1 MFSSGLL
8 PHWYKNIIS
17 IVAFDN
23 CCTESPYIY
32 SEGASVRVLQL
43 YTYSVII
50 MDLRHKRREKL
61 GDFSSTIWS

>member
-8 PHWYKNIIS
+8 PHWYRNIIS

-32 SEGASVRVLQL
+32 SEGAS
-43 YTYSVII
+43 
-50 MDLRHKRREKL
+50 E
-61 GDFSSTIWS
+61 GAATIYL